1 MNLVREIEHL
11 GVKGR
16 VVLVHTSLR
25 AVGDIDAKSYINDWR
40 EAVSEKGLSMFPTFT
55 GRPTD
60 LPESPPA
67 FDVAT
72 SVPVRIGVVPVE
84 AAKLV
89 GGIRSLHATHSVK
102 GFGDDAERF
111 LNDHFDSYSPCDE
124 HSPFRKLAD
133 VDGSIALVGCTH
145 TSNTT
150 IHAAEE
156 QAEVPY
162 HLVPG
167 EGTCII
173 TDREGNR
180 LEQRTRFHSWA
191 TERDFMRIDKDLGAL
206 GIQTY
211 HSVGDAIVRLVNARQ
226 MMDWLVQRLRAYP
239 YLLCKP
245 K

>member
-1 MNLVREIEHL
+1 VNLVREIEHL
-11 GVKGR
+11 GVRGR
-16 VVLVHTSLR
+16 TVLVHTSLR
-25 AVGDIDAKSYINDWR
+25 AVGDVEAKNYINDWR
-40 EAVSEKGLSMFPTFT
+40 EAVSEQGLALFPTFT

-60 LPESPPA
+60 LPESPPS
-67 FDVAT
+67 FDVMT
-72 SVPVRIGVVPVE
+72 SKPVNIGVVPIE
-84 AAKLV
+84 AVNLE
-89 GGIRSLHATHSVK
+89 GGFRSIHATHSVK
-102 GFGDDAERF
+102 GFGDAAMDF
-111 LNDHFDSYSPCDE
+111 LNDHFDSHTPCDKS
-124 HSPFRKLAD
+124 SPFRKLAE
-133 VDGSIALVGCTH
+133 VEGLIALVGCTH

-162 HLVPG
+162 HLIPG
-167 EGTCII
+167 EGTSIVV
-173 TDREGNR
+173 DREGNR

-191 TERDFMRIDKDLGAL
+191 TERDFMRIDKDLGAQ

-211 HSVGDAIVRLVNARQ
+211 HSVGDAIVRLVDARL